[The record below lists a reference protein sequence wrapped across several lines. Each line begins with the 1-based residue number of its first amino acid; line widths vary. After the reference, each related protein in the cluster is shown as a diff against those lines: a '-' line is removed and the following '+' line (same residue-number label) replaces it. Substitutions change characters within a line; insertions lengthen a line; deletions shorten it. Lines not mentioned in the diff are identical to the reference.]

1 MSPLYLP
8 APVPQLARLAT
19 GQETY
24 PRLLAKDASVSS
36 ASGRL
41 RLTYWTARKT
51 ETCTQLRLI
60 SGSTAAA
67 PAPTLVR
74 GGIYSIDSVGA
85 GTLAAAFANDVAV
98 FSAANTTYTKALT
111 AALPVLAGQTYAT
124 ATIVVTAAAAPTIS
138 GIVNAGS
145 VAAEYGLAEWMGFFL
160 DGQAD
165 LPAGVALAALTAS
178 ASMIYG
184 VVLP

>member
-1 MSPLYLP
+1 MSPLFLP

-24 PRLLAKDASVSS
+24 PRILAKDASVSS
-36 ASGRL
+36 PTGRL

-51 ETCTQLRLI
+51 ETCTQLKLI

-74 GGIYSIDSVGA
+74 GGIYTIDPAGA
-85 GTLAAAFANDVAV
+85 GTLAAAFANDITLFA
-98 FSAANTTYTKALT
+98 AANTTYTKALIAPLT
-111 AALPVLAGQTYAT
+111 VLAGQTYAT
-124 ATIVVTAAAAPTIS
+124 ASIVVTAAAAPTIS
-138 GIVNAGS
+138 GIVNAG
-145 VAAEYGLAEWMGFFL
+145 ALANEYGLAEWMGFFL

-165 LPAGVALAALTAS
+165 LPAGFALAGLTSS

-184 VVLP
+184 AVLP

>member
-1 MSPLYLP
+1 VIGGPLGSSP
-8 APVPQLARLAT
+8 QFARLAT

-24 PRLLAKDASVSS
+24 PRILGRDASVSS
-36 ASGRL
+36 ATGRL

-67 PAPTLVR
+67 ATPTLVR
-74 GGIYSIDSVGA
+74 GGIYAIDSTGA
-85 GTLAAAFANDVAV
+85 GALAASFASDTAV

-111 AALPVLAGQTYAT
+111 TSVSVRTGRVYAT

-145 VAAEYGLAEWMGFFL
+145 FAAEYGLAEWMGFFL

-165 LPAGVALAALTAS
+165 LPATFSLAALTSS